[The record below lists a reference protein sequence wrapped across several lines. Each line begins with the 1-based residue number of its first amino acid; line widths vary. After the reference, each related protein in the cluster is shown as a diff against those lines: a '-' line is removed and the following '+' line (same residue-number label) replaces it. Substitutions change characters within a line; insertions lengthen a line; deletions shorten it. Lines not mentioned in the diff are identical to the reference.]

1 MTQITQMGK
10 GGAVPLRFMCLRDFR
25 VLRVF
30 RGNIATEN
38 AENAENAEGEGAEA
52 AEKGWRC
59 ALCLRFTRGA
69 A

>member
-38 AENAENAEGEGAEA
+38 AEGEGAEA